1 MGYLVGV
8 DLAAVAVRAV
18 HHHPLAHLP
27 PPATTGRG
35 RTEGQERESER
46 WKGGGGVE
54 REREGG
60 REGGIGV
67 MGHITPMTLGSP
79 TRSCSFIKD
88 CPWATFDVPA
98 PGLLPASPRG
108 ALPRPRPQALPYLCG
123 PPPAARTGP

>member
-27 PPATTGRG
+27 PPPPRGEGGRRDRRERARDG
-35 RTEGQERESER
+35 R
-46 WKGGGGVE
+46 GGGGVE

-60 REGGIGV
+60 REGVIGV

-88 CPWATFDVPA
+88 CPWAT
-98 PGLLPASPRG
+98 
-108 ALPRPRPQALPYLCG
+108 Y
-123 PPPAARTGP
+123 